1 MPYIGNI
8 VQDFSVNTAMLN
20 TDSVT
25 SIKIDDGT
33 IVNADINDSAAIAMS
48 KLALSITNSEIN
60 ASAAIAGSKI
70 SPNFGSQAVTGGH
83 STFQNLTA
91 LGLTLSHTNASIN
104 FTDSNNNPDYAV
116 IVDGGVFDLNSV
128 TPAVVKLMVF

>member
-33 IVNADINDSAAIAMS
+33 IVNADINDSAAIAKT
-48 KLALSITNSEIN
+48 KLA
-60 ASAAIAGSKI
+60 
-70 SPNFGSQAVTGGH
+70 
-83 STFQNLTA
+83 A
-91 LGLTLSHTNASIN
+91 L
-104 FTDSNNNPDYAV
+104 
-116 IVDGGVFDLNSV
+116 
-128 TPAVVKLMVF
+128 

>member
-33 IVNADINDSAAIAMS
+33 IVN
-48 KLALSITNSEIN
+48 LSLIHI
-60 ASAAIAGSKI
+60 
-70 SPNFGSQAVTGGH
+70 
-83 STFQNLTA
+83 
-91 LGLTLSHTNASIN
+91 
-104 FTDSNNNPDYAV
+104 
-116 IVDGGVFDLNSV
+116 
-128 TPAVVKLMVF
+128 

>member
-8 VQDFSVNTAMLN
+8 VQDFSVSTAMLN

-33 IVNADINDSAAIAMS
+33 IVNADINDSAAIAKT
-48 KLALSITNSEIN
+48 KLAALEIVNADVN

-70 SPNFGSQAVTGGH
+70 SPTFTTDGS
-83 STFQNLTA
+83 F
-91 LGLTLSHTNASIN
+91 
-104 FTDSNNNPDYAV
+104 
-116 IVDGGVFDLNSV
+116 NSV
-128 TPAVVKLMVF
+128 SIVKGIEIIFYCFK

>member
-33 IVNADINDSAAIAMS
+33 IVNADINDSAAIAGT
-48 KLALSITNSEIN
+48 KIDPTFRLVRDNIDEIALTHNN
-60 ASAAIAGSKI
+60 RNI
-70 SPNFGSQAVTGGH
+70 SFNDT
-83 STFQNLTA
+83 T
-91 LGLTLSHTNASIN
+91 
-104 FTDSNNNPDYAV
+104 
-116 IVDGGVFDLNSV
+116 
-128 TPAVVKLMVF
+128 

>member
-33 IVNADINDSAAIAMS
+33 IVNADINDSAAIA
-48 KLALSITNSEIN
+48 A
-60 ASAAIAGSKI
+60 KI
-70 SPNFGSQAVTGGH
+70 SDFSVK
-83 STFQNLTA
+83 
-91 LGLTLSHTNASIN
+91 
-104 FTDSNNNPDYAV
+104 
-116 IVDGGVFDLNSV
+116 NSYNCD
-128 TPAVVKLMVF
+128 

>member
-33 IVNADINDSAAIAMS
+33 IVNADINDSAAIAGTKIDPS
-48 KLALSITNSEIN
+48 FKSTGDNIDEI
-60 ASAAIAGSKI
+60 SL
-70 SPNFGSQAVTGGH
+70 TH
-83 STFQNLTA
+83 SGNT
-91 LGLTLSHTNASIN
+91 
-104 FTDSNNNPDYAV
+104 
-116 IVDGGVFDLNSV
+116 
-128 TPAVVKLMVF
+128 VKLLFRSDI

>member
-20 TDSVT
+20 SDSVT

-48 KLALSITNSEIN
+48 KLALSIT
-60 ASAAIAGSKI
+60 
-70 SPNFGSQAVTGGH
+70 
-83 STFQNLTA
+83 
-91 LGLTLSHTNASIN
+91 LSLIHI
-104 FTDSNNNPDYAV
+104 
-116 IVDGGVFDLNSV
+116 
-128 TPAVVKLMVF
+128 

>member
-8 VQDFSVNTAMLN
+8 VQDFSVNNAMLN

-33 IVNADINDSAAIAMS
+33 IVNADINASAAIAKT
-48 KLALSITNSEIN
+48 KLAALEIVNADVN

-70 SPNFGSQAVTGGH
+70 SPTFTTDGSFNSVSIGKGTNSI
-83 STFQNLTA
+83 STNTA
-91 LGLTLSHTNASIN
+91 LGIRAVNDASVSGGNNTGIGYQALQDLTSGTVNTGNL
-104 FTDSNNNPDYAV
+104 
-116 IVDGGVFDLNSV
+116 
-128 TPAVVKLMVF
+128 